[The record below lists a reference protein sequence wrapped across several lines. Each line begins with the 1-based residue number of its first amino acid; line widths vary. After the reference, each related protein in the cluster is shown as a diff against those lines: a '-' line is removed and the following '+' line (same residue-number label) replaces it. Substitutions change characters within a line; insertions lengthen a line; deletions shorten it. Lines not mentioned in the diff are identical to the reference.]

1 MTIIKTIYQQII
13 QLVHF
18 SHSPLP
24 LSRLAV
30 SPVCLPVRLLAPLA
44 KVPRPHAAAALQQLL
59 LGVAVPADSVSS
71 SSARCC
77 CGSVYV
83 CDLL

>member
-1 MTIIKTIYQQII
+1 M

-30 SPVCLPVRLLAPLA
+30 SPVSVPVRLLAPLA
-44 KVPRPHAAAALQQLL
+44 TVPRPHAAAALQQLL
-59 LGVAVPADSVSS
+59 PTVAVPAN
-71 SSARCC
+71 SANSDGIRCC
-77 CGSVYV
+77 CGSVYA
-83 CDLL
+83 CDLLLFLFN